1 MLEIGKYNELT
12 VKKKTDFG
20 FFLDSPEGDILLPRK
35 YVPEGTKIGDP
46 LKVFIYKDS
55 EDRTIATTLTPRAT
69 VGEFASLRVK
79 EVTRVGAFLEWGLEK
94 DLLVPYREQ
103 AEKMRAGSR
112 YIVYLFL
119 EEQTK
124 RITATSKIGR
134 FIEKEDIRLHEGE
147 EVDLL
152 VYRPTDRGFK
162 VIINNRY
169 FGMLYKNEIFR
180 ELAVGDRARGFVKK
194 IREDRRIDAVLTRE
208 GFEDIEE
215 VKKQILK
222 KLQESRGG
230 FLPLTDESTPQS
242 IREELDMSKK
252 TFKKAVGSLYRD
264 GVLEIKHDGIK
275 LVRPD
280 KRKILHKF
288 RF

>member
-1 MLEIGKYNELT
+1 MLEIGKYSELT

-20 FFLDSPEGDILLPRK
+20 VFLDSPEGDVLLPRK
-35 YVPEGTKIGDP
+35 YVPGGVKIGDL

-55 EDRTIATTLTPRAT
+55 EDRTIATTLTPKAT
-69 VGEFASLRVK
+69 VGEFAYLRVK
-79 EVTRVGAFLEWGLEK
+79 EVTRIGAFLDWGLEK

-103 AEKMRAGSR
+103 AEKMKAGSR

-152 VYRPTDRGFK
+152 VYRLTERGFK
-162 VIINNRY
+162 VIVNNRY

-180 ELAVGDRARGFVKK
+180 ELAVGERARGFVKK
-194 IREDRRIDAVLTRE
+194 IREDKRIDAVLTRE

-222 KLQESRGG
+222 KLKESRGG
-230 FLPLTDESTPQS
+230 FLPLTDESSPQS

-252 TFKKAVGSLYRD
+252 TFKKAIGSLYRD
-264 GVLEIKHDGIK
+264 GTIEIKHDGIK